1 MPLKYS
7 QEAFTW
13 IPRTDPIAFIVK
25 IGGVDK
31 TQYITSIEWT
41 KTLCPEIGLFKM
53 SLINI
58 NGDFNYLDGGEVVQI
73 YTDFADG
80 TTKRFE
86 GKIERPGRSFKGDYM
101 IEARGSHIS
110 SGLLDIT
117 VTYSSTTTGISD
129 VLKAIIDTYLT
140 GYTYTNI
147 STVSIIKP
155 INWQNK
161 PFWDC
166 VKDLVDLSGY
176 DCYVDDSKDFHL
188 FLQGSILNEDEAI
201 TYNDALRD
209 LSELGPDLVDIKNKI
224 IVIGDDGTGLPIL
237 YTKNDTSSQ
246 TTYGVKEL
254 PIRDTN
260 IRTSS
265 MAEATAIAN
274 Q

>member
-86 GKIERPGRSFKGDYM
+86 GKLEVLIY
-101 IEARGSHIS
+101 
-110 SGLLDIT
+110 LLD
-117 VTYSSTTTGISD
+117 
-129 VLKAIIDTYLT
+129 
-140 GYTYTNI
+140 
-147 STVSIIKP
+147 
-155 INWQNK
+155 
-161 PFWDC
+161 C
-166 VKDLVDLSGY
+166 
-176 DCYVDDSKDFHL
+176 
-188 FLQGSILNEDEAI
+188 
-201 TYNDALRD
+201 
-209 LSELGPDLVDIKNKI
+209 
-224 IVIGDDGTGLPIL
+224 
-237 YTKNDTSSQ
+237 
-246 TTYGVKEL
+246 
-254 PIRDTN
+254 
-260 IRTSS
+260 
-265 MAEATAIAN
+265 
-274 Q
+274 